1 VVAAAEGGAVLR
13 SHFNEFAKIDIFVKL
28 EEVSLLREA
37 MKKYTFFR
45 WSRTICGE
53 EKIYVHIERPSQ
65 HAEESRLLRPCS
77 EQRSFP
83 ALLPAAL
90 PQRRLAT
97 VELVELLLLTAATAA
112 TAARSSA
119 VAVVVA
125 VERRRR
131 RRRRRRSPNSRC

>member
-1 VVAAAEGGAVLR
+1 
-13 SHFNEFAKIDIFVKL
+13 
-28 EEVSLLREA
+28 
-37 MKKYTFFR
+37 MKKYTFLR

-97 VELVELLLLTAATAA
+97 VELVELLLLTAATKLG
-112 TAARSSA
+112 
-119 VAVVVA
+119 
-125 VERRRR
+125 
-131 RRRRRRSPNSRC
+131 RRRSGSVRSTILLLTGRLAGKR